1 MDYLKNIS
9 GTINFEKKIL
19 FLILITSSIIL
30 LTAIIIGQLMNAPP
44 CELCIY
50 QRIPYFIII
59 ILVLINFNRN
69 FNLILN
75 IKTICFISSLLFL
88 SSSTI
93 AIYHVGVE
101 KGFFQ
106 TSCAP
111 NQPQSFSL
119 EEIQKAIHS
128 PITPSCNNIPIE
140 LFGISM
146 AGYNFIASLFC
157 ACILL
162 WISSNNNLWKRNAKK

>member
-9 GTINFEKKIL
+9 EMISFEKKIL
-19 FLILITSSIIL
+19 FLILSMSSIIL
-30 LTAIIIGQLMNAPP
+30 LTAITVGQLMNAPP

-50 QRIPYFIII
+50 QRIPYFIIV
-59 ILVLINFNRN
+59 ILVLISFNRS
-69 FNLILN
+69 FNSILR

-88 SSSTI
+88 FSSI
-93 AIYHVGVE
+93 IGIYHVGVE

-111 NQPQSFSL
+111 NQPHAFSL
-119 EEIQKAIHS
+119 EEIQEAIHT
-128 PITPSCNNIPIE
+128 PIIPSCNNIPIE

-146 AGYNFIASLFC
+146 AGYNFIVGLFC

-162 WISSNNNLWKRNAKK
+162 WVRSNNNLWKKNGKK